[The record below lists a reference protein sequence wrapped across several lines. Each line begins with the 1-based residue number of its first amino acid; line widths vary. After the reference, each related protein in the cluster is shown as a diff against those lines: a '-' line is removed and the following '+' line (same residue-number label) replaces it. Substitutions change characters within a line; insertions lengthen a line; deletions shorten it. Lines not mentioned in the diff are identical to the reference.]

1 MDARH
6 ADCCAEAGLR
16 FTGGTVTLTSFID
29 TKPRLAAAA
38 PWVSTAAR
46 VVLGGVF
53 LVAGG
58 LKVIDPQSSVAAVRA
73 YRLLPT
79 SVATI
84 VGWGQPFAEIA
95 LGLLLLAGVA
105 TRVVA
110 AAVVVLLVV
119 FIAGVASAAIRGLS
133 IDCGCFGGGGDVA
146 PGQTAYGIEIVRDVG
161 LLLLALWLVWQPHS
175 RFALDRLSTEQVT
188 ESSR

>member
-1 MDARH
+1 
-6 ADCCAEAGLR
+6 LS
-16 FTGGTVTLTSFID
+16 SFID

-84 VGWGQPFAEIA
+84 VGWGLPFAEIA

-105 TRVVA
+105 TRLVA

-146 PGQTAYGIEIVRDVG
+146 PGQTAYGSEIVRDVG
-161 LLLLALWLVWQPHS
+161 LLLLALWLVWQPGS
-175 RFALDRLSTEQVT
+175 RFALDRLSTDHVAEA
-188 ESSR
+188 SR